1 MDKTLLLILLDDLI
15 EEISK
20 TEEKLILM
28 NTIK

>member
-15 EEISK
+15 EEITK